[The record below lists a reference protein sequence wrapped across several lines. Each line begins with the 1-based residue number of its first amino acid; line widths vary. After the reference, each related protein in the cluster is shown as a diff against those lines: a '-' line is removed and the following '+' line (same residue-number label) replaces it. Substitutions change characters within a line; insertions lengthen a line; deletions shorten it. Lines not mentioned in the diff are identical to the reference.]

1 MNVGGGGAP
10 GMLGEIQLSSQRAF
24 EGPVYLLRRY
34 LPSPLP
40 SKAQRQRLAAHKSA
54 IDSGRTPE
62 RRRSLTS
69 VVVLKEAELE

>member
-1 MNVGGGGAP
+1 
-10 GMLGEIQLSSQRAF
+10 MLGEIQLSSQQAF

-40 SKAQRQRLAAHKSA
+40 SKAQRQHLEAHKSA
-54 IDSGRTPE
+54 IDSGRTSE

-69 VVVLKEAELE
+69 VVVLKEAELD